1 MSLLDILKNRKLI
14 LEGITNNLF
23 KKEHVEAI
31 AGERWAICK
40 ECKYLS
46 KDSKGC
52 SIPGTELCC
61 SDCGCSLGFKL
72 RSLSSSCPKEYW
84 DALMTEEEEDKLEI
98 PEENEQEK
106 QNE

>member
-1 MSLLDILKNRKLI
+1 MGLLDILKNRKLI
-14 LEGITNNLF
+14 LEGITNKLF

-40 ECKYLS
+40 ECEYLS

-52 SIPGTELCC
+52 AVPGTEPCC

-72 RSLSSSCPKEYW
+72 RSLSSSCPKGNW
-84 DALMTEEEEDKLEI
+84 DAIMSEDEEDKLEI
-98 PEENEQEK
+98 PENEEDKEK
-106 QNE
+106 